1 MVIIVIASYM
11 VLAIFEFVP
20 LYKEKQFP
28 DLWVNGAL
36 FFLSFVVGILL
47 CIGVDIPSP
56 STPIR
61 EVVIS
66 IFGK

>member
-1 MVIIVIASYM
+1 MVVIVIVAYM

-28 DLWVNGAL
+28 DIWVNGAL
-36 FFLSFVVGILL
+36 FFLSLGVAILL
-47 CIGVDIPSP
+47 SIGVDLPSP
-56 STPIR
+56 SAPIR
-61 EVVIS
+61 EVITS